1 MVCGTSSIRQ
11 IVYLCAPSHRHDRRN
26 LSSGHSLV
34 VAREAAGRNGLHAQ
48 VVTQR
53 NSGIHRRVGHASAPM
68 ALLPAGVA
76 SASTVVALW
85 HMNNKSGTLL
95 YDSSGHGNNG
105 TAHNVT
111 PGAAGLSGNAYTFNG
126 KSSYAEVP
134 NSKSLNPGS
143 ANITIS
149 FYLNTT
155 HLPKTGDY
163 DLVRKGDYPVE
174 NYKVELLPSG
184 QIKCTFQVHPPGTA
198 PAAAQAS
205 IAVPGTT
212 FSASRRPARSR
223 PWSTAQWWRP
233 RRRPSGPFPIPPRQI
248 SGPTPPATGT
258 TANSMRC
265 RSPLADTAWPSL
277 RSEHPGHHEVPP
289 GAGHGKGPARPR
301 LRGM

>member
-1 MVCGTSSIRQ
+1 MPRLSRSAIAASI
-11 IVYLCAPSHRHDRRN
+11 
-26 LSSGHSLV
+26 
-34 VAREAAGRNGLHAQ
+34 AGLA
-48 VVTQR
+48 TL
-53 NSGIHRRVGHASAPM
+53 ATM

-184 QIKCTFQVHPPGTA
+184 QIKCTFQGSSGRHSASGGSGLNSGTWHHVQCIKTASQIETVVDGTVVGTTTAAVGSISNTSTADIGAHPASDWYNGELDEV
-198 PAAAQAS
+198 S
-205 IAVPGTT
+205 IAFG
-212 FSASRRPARSR
+212 
-223 PWSTAQWWRP
+223 
-233 RRRPSGPFPIPPRQI
+233 
-248 SGPTPPATGT
+248 
-258 TANSMRC
+258 
-265 RSPLADTAWPSL
+265 
-277 RSEHPGHHEVPP
+277 
-289 GAGHGKGPARPR
+289 
-301 LRGM
+301 

>member
-1 MVCGTSSIRQ
+1 MPRLIRSA
-11 IVYLCAPSHRHDRRN
+11 LAAP
-26 LSSGHSLV
+26 LIGLAV
-34 VAREAAGRNGLHAQ
+34 LAA
-48 VVTQR
+48 V
-53 NSGIHRRVGHASAPM
+53 

-105 TAHNVT
+105 TTHNVT
-111 PGAAGLSGNAYTFNG
+111 PGGAGVSGNAYTFNG

-143 ANITIS
+143 ANIAIS

-184 QIKCTFQVHPPGTA
+184 QIKCTFQGSSGRYNASGGSGLNSGTWHHVQCIKTASQIKTVVDGTVVATTTAAVGSISNTSTADIGAHPASDWYNGELDEV
-198 PAAAQAS
+198 S
-205 IAVPGTT
+205 IAFG
-212 FSASRRPARSR
+212 
-223 PWSTAQWWRP
+223 
-233 RRRPSGPFPIPPRQI
+233 
-248 SGPTPPATGT
+248 
-258 TANSMRC
+258 
-265 RSPLADTAWPSL
+265 
-277 RSEHPGHHEVPP
+277 
-289 GAGHGKGPARPR
+289 
-301 LRGM
+301 